1 MTQENGTIMPQ
12 DMTPTTDAPAPL
24 LFELTS
30 FLKGHT
36 RAWGVFEDRFGR
48 LRRRF
53 TVEMHGRWQENVF
66 MLYERFA
73 YDTGESET
81 RTWAV
86 TQLGAGRFR
95 AMCTDCVGSAMGKCD
110 ADSVRMSYRFRLKL
124 KGREFVVTFDDR
136 LYRMGDT
143 IAVNRATM
151 SKWGVKLGE
160 LSLFFQREKTNSK
173 EGGQVD
179 AA

>member
-1 MTQENGTIMPQ
+1 MTPKSTTMPQ
-12 DMTPTTDAPAPL
+12 DMTPSAIPAAPPP
-24 LFELTS
+24 FELTS
-30 FLKGHT
+30 FLDGHT

-53 TVEMHGRWQENVF
+53 TVEMHGRWQGEVF
-66 MLYERFA
+66 MLDEGFV

-86 TQLGAGRFR
+86 TPLGAGRFR
-95 AMCTDCVGSAMGKCD
+95 ATCADCIGSANGESD
-110 ADSVRMSYRFRLKL
+110 ADSVRMTYRFRLKL
-124 KGREFVVTFDDR
+124 KDREIAVDFDDR

-151 SKWGVKLGE
+151 SKWGIKIGE
-160 LSLFFQREKTNSK
+160 LSLFFQRREKVHAPDPS
-173 EGGQVD
+173 
-179 AA
+179 AAA

>member
-1 MTQENGTIMPQ
+1 MPHVMTRSADP
-12 DMTPTTDAPAPL
+12 PSRP

-30 FLKGHT
+30 FLDGHT

-53 TVEMHGRWQENVF
+53 TVDMHGRWQGPVF
-66 MLYERFA
+66 NLDERFV
-73 YDTGESET
+73 YDTGEIET

-86 TQLGAGRFR
+86 TPLGAGRFR
-95 AMCTDCVGSAMGKCD
+95 ATCADCIGSALGECD

-124 KGREFVVTFDDR
+124 KDREIVVSFDDR

-143 IAVNRATM
+143 TAVNRATM
-151 SKWGVKLGE
+151 SKWGIKLGE
-160 LSLFFQREKTNSK
+160 LSLFFQRVDIGNTASAE
-173 EGGQVD
+173 QD